1 MGIINSYDDVNMIIT
16 DLSEEDIRCFVAG
29 REFAVININENALQ
43 QNYRTRFGLKIYPL
57 AQIGVHFDSY
67 TLEIDEENNSGGR
80 TYLFIKD
87 KLPEFKQVEGVSISY
102 PSTDELV
109 SMILGKHLVY
119 YNKFAED
126 HCEVENTVN
135 EKMRDDVFNIFDE
148 DEYYLYHE
156 FFRVQI
162 FLQRISETDAEEHA
176 TMTPSN
182 VRKYDITEK
191 MLSKL
196 TEESNAFYDDAIT
209 IRYEMESEKLQA
221 QYFLT
226 KFHSNREWDMDP
238 VCLLNYRIASF
249 ILPGAYPAEKA
260 RELPKDKIVRNTNT
274 GDKYVIDSIHI
285 DSDIC
290 SDLSEF
296 NKWLETYM
304 YNISLA

>member
-1 MGIINSYDDVNMIIT
+1 MGIINSYDDINMIIT
-16 DLSEEDIRCFVAG
+16 DLSEEAIRCFVAG
-29 REFAVININENALQ
+29 REFAVININEDALQ

-57 AQIGVHFDSY
+57 DQLGVHFDTY
-67 TLEIDEENNSGGR
+67 TLEIDDGNNSGGR

-87 KLPEFKQVEGVSISY
+87 KLPEFKQVDGISISY
-102 PSTDELV
+102 PLTDELV
-109 SMILGKHLVY
+109 SMVSGKRLIY

-126 HCEVENTVN
+126 HCEVENTIN
-135 EKMRDDVFNIFDE
+135 WRMRNDVFNIINE

-162 FLQRISETDAEEHA
+162 YLQRTSETDTEEYT
-176 TMTPSN
+176 TMTPSD
-182 VRKYDITEK
+182 VRSYDITEK
-191 MLSKL
+191 ILTKL
-196 TEESNAFYDDAIT
+196 TKESNAFYDDAIT

-226 KFHSNREWDMDP
+226 KFHSNREWDLDP
-238 VCLLNYRIASF
+238 VCLLNYRISSF
-249 ILPGAYPAEKA
+249 VLPGTFPSEKA
-260 RELPKDKIVRNTNT
+260 LELSEDKIVCDINT

-296 NKWLETYM
+296 NKWLERYT
-304 YNISLA
+304 YNIDLA

>member
-1 MGIINSYDDVNMIIT
+1 MGIINSYDDINMIISN
-16 DLSEEDIRCFVAG
+16 LSEEAIRCFVAG
-29 REFAVININENALQ
+29 REFAVININEDALQ

-57 AQIGVHFDSY
+57 DQLGVHFDTY

-87 KLPEFKQVEGVSISY
+87 KLPKFKQVEGVSISY

-109 SMILGKHLVY
+109 SMVSGKRLIY
-119 YNKFAED
+119 YNKYAED
-126 HCEVENTVN
+126 YCGVEDTVN
-135 EKMRDDVFNIFDE
+135 RHMRDDVFNVFNE

-156 FFRVQI
+156 FFRVNI
-162 FLQRISETDAEEHA
+162 FLQRISETDTEEYT
-176 TMTPSN
+176 TMTPSD
-182 VRKYDITEK
+182 VRSYDITEK
-191 MLSKL
+191 ILSKL
-196 TEESNAFYDDAIT
+196 TKESNAFYDDAIT

-221 QYFLT
+221 QYFLS
-226 KFHSNREWDMDP
+226 KFHCNREWDLDP
-238 VCLLNYRIASF
+238 VCLLNYRISSF
-249 ILPGAYPAEKA
+249 ILPGTFPAEKA
-260 RELPKDKIVRNTNT
+260 RELPEDKIVCDTNT
-274 GDKYVIDSIHI
+274 DDKYVIDSIHI

>member
-1 MGIINSYDDVNMIIT
+1 MGIINSYDDINMIIT
-16 DLSEEDIRCFVAG
+16 DLSEEAIRCFVAG
-29 REFAVININENALQ
+29 REFAVININEDALQ
-43 QNYRTRFGLKIYPL
+43 QSYRTRFGLKIYPL
-57 AQIGVHFDSY
+57 DQLGVHFDTY
-67 TLEIDEENNSGGR
+67 TLEIDEENNSDGR

-87 KLPEFKQVEGVSISY
+87 KLPKFKQIEGVSISY

-109 SMILGKHLVY
+109 SMILGKHLIY

-126 HCEVENTVN
+126 HCEVENTIN
-135 EKMRDDVFNIFDE
+135 WRMRNDVFNIIYE

-162 FLQRISETDAEEHA
+162 YLQRTSETDTEEYT
-176 TMTPSN
+176 TMTPSD
-182 VRKYDITEK
+182 VRSYDITEK
-191 MLSKL
+191 ILTKL
-196 TEESNAFYDDAIT
+196 TEESNSFYNDAIT

-226 KFHSNREWDMDP
+226 KFHSNREWDLDP
-238 VCLLNYRIASF
+238 VCLLNYRISSF
-249 ILPGAYPAEKA
+249 VLPGTFPSEKA
-260 RELPKDKIVRNTNT
+260 LELSEDKIVCDINT

>member
-1 MGIINSYDDVNMIIT
+1 MGIINRYDDVNMNIT
-16 DLSEEDIRCFVAG
+16 DLNEEAIRCFVAG
-29 REFAVININENALQ
+29 REFAVININEDALQ

-57 AQIGVHFDSY
+57 DELGVHFDTY

-87 KLPEFKQVEGVSISY
+87 KLPKFKQVDGVSILYLSI
-102 PSTDELV
+102 DELV
-109 SMILGKHLVY
+109 SIISGKRLIY

-126 HCEVENTVN
+126 HCGVEDTVN
-135 EKMRDDVFNIFDE
+135 KRMQDDVFNIINE

-162 FLQRISETDAEEHA
+162 FLQRISETDTEEYT
-176 TMTPSN
+176 TMTPSD
-182 VRKYDITEK
+182 VRSYDIIKK

-196 TEESNAFYDDAIT
+196 TKESNAFYDDAIT

-226 KFHSNREWDMDP
+226 KFHSNRDWDLDP
-238 VCLLNYRIASF
+238 VCLLNYRISSF
-249 ILPGAYPAEKA
+249 VLPGTFPAEIA
-260 RELPKDKIVRNTNT
+260 RELPEDKIVCDTNT

-296 NKWLETYM
+296 NKWLERYT
-304 YNISLA
+304 YNIDLA

>member
-1 MGIINSYDDVNMIIT
+1 MGIINSYDDINMIIT
-16 DLSEEDIRCFVAG
+16 DLSEENIRCFVAG

-43 QNYRTRFGLKIYPL
+43 QNYRTRFGLKVYPL
-57 AQIGVHFDSY
+57 DQLGVHFDTY
-67 TLEIDEENNSGGR
+67 TLEIDEENNTGGR

-87 KLPEFKQVEGVSISY
+87 KLPKFKQVEGVSISY

-109 SMILGKHLVY
+109 SMILGKRLIY

-126 HCEVENTVN
+126 HCEVENTIN
-135 EKMRDDVFNIFDE
+135 WRMRNDVFNIINE

-156 FFRVQI
+156 FFCVQI
-162 FLQRISETDAEEHA
+162 FLQRISETDAEEHT
-176 TMTPSN
+176 TMTPSD
-182 VRKYDITEK
+182 VRSYDITEK

-196 TEESNAFYDDAIT
+196 TEESNSFYNDAIT
-209 IRYEMESEKLQA
+209 IRYEMESEQLQA
-221 QYFLT
+221 QYFLS
-226 KFHSNREWDMDP
+226 KFHCNREWDLDP
-238 VCLLNYRIASF
+238 ICLLNYRIASF
-249 ILPGAYPAEKA
+249 ILPGTFPTEKA
-260 RELPKDKIVRNTNT
+260 RELTEDKIVCDTYT

-296 NKWLETYM
+296 NKWLERYI

>member
-1 MGIINSYDDVNMIIT
+1 MIIT
-16 DLSEEDIRCFVAG
+16 DLNEEAIRCFVAG
-29 REFAVININENALQ
+29 REFAVININEDALH

-57 AQIGVHFDSY
+57 DQLGVHFDTY

-87 KLPEFKQVEGVSISY
+87 KLPKFKQVEGVSISY

-109 SMILGKHLVY
+109 SMVSGKRLIY

-135 EKMRDDVFNIFDE
+135 WRMRNDVFNIFDE

-156 FFRVQI
+156 FFRVNI
-162 FLQRISETDAEEHA
+162 FLQKISETDIEEYK
-176 TMTPSN
+176 TMTPSD
-182 VRKYDITEK
+182 VRSYDITEK

-221 QYFLT
+221 QYFLS
-226 KFHSNREWDMDP
+226 KFHCNREWDLDP
-238 VCLLNYRIASF
+238 VCLLNYRIVSF
-249 ILPGAYPAEKA
+249 ILPGTFPAEKA
-260 RELPKDKIVRNTNT
+260 RELPKDKIVCDTNT

-296 NKWLETYM
+296 NDWLDRYM

>member
-1 MGIINSYDDVNMIIT
+1 MGIIHRYDDVNMNIT
-16 DLSEEDIRCFVAG
+16 DISEEAIRCFVAG
-29 REFAVININENALQ
+29 REFAVININEDALQ
-43 QNYRTRFGLKIYPL
+43 QNYRTKFGLKFYPL
-57 AQIGVHFDSY
+57 DQLGVHFDTY
-67 TLEIDEENNSGGR
+67 TLEIDKEDNSGGR

-87 KLPEFKQVEGVSISY
+87 KLPKFKQVDGVSVSY
-102 PSTDELV
+102 PSTDKLV
-109 SMILGKHLVY
+109 SMVSGKRLIY

-126 HCEVENTVN
+126 HCGVENTIN
-135 EKMRDDVFNIFDE
+135 HRMQDDVYNIINE

-156 FFRVQI
+156 FFRINI
-162 FLQRISETDAEEHA
+162 FLRRISESATEEQT
-176 TMTPSN
+176 TMTPSD
-182 VRKYDITEK
+182 VRSYDITEK

-196 TEESNAFYDDAIT
+196 TEESNLFYNDSIT

-226 KFHSNREWDMDP
+226 KFHSNREWDLDP
-238 VCLLNYRIASF
+238 ICLLNYRISSF
-249 ILPGAYPAEKA
+249 ILPGTFPSEKA

>member
-1 MGIINSYDDVNMIIT
+1 MGIINSYDDIIMIIT
-16 DLSEEDIRCFVAG
+16 DLSEEDIRKIVAG
-29 REFAVININENALQ
+29 REFAVININEDALQ

-57 AQIGVHFDSY
+57 DQLGVHFDTY

-87 KLPEFKQVEGVSISY
+87 KLPEFKQVDGISISY
-102 PSTDELV
+102 PLTDELV
-109 SMILGKHLVY
+109 SMVSGKRLIY

-126 HCEVENTVN
+126 HCEVENTIN
-135 EKMRDDVFNIFDE
+135 WRMRNDVFNIINE

-162 FLQRISETDAEEHA
+162 YLQRISETDTEEYT
-176 TMTPSN
+176 TMTPSD
-182 VRKYDITEK
+182 VRSYDITEK
-191 MLSKL
+191 ILSKL
-196 TEESNAFYDDAIT
+196 TKESNAFYDDAIT

-226 KFHSNREWDMDP
+226 KFHSNREWDLDP
-238 VCLLNYRIASF
+238 VCLLNYRISSF
-249 ILPGAYPAEKA
+249 VLPGTFPSEKA
-260 RELPKDKIVRNTNT
+260 LELSEDKIVCDINN

-296 NKWLETYM
+296 NKWLETYI

>member
-1 MGIINSYDDVNMIIT
+1 MGIINRYDDVNMIIT
-16 DLSEEDIRCFVAG
+16 DLSEEDIRKIVAG
-29 REFAVININENALQ
+29 REFAVININEDALQ

-57 AQIGVHFDSY
+57 DQLGVHFDSY

-87 KLPEFKQVEGVSISY
+87 KLPKFKQVEGVSISY

-109 SMILGKHLVY
+109 SMVSGKRLIY
-119 YNKFAED
+119 YNKFVED
-126 HCEVENTVN
+126 YCGVEDTVN
-135 EKMRDDVFNIFDE
+135 RHMRDDVFNVFNE

-162 FLQRISETDAEEHA
+162 YLQRISETDTEEYT
-176 TMTPSN
+176 TMTPSD
-182 VRKYDITEK
+182 VRSYDITAK
-191 MLSKL
+191 VLSKL
-196 TEESNAFYDDAIT
+196 TEESNSFYNDAIT
-209 IRYEMESEKLQA
+209 IRYEMESEQLQA

-226 KFHSNREWDMDP
+226 KFHSNRDWDLDP
-238 VCLLNYRIASF
+238 VCLLNYRISSF
-249 ILPGAYPAEKA
+249 VLPGTFPAEKA
-260 RELPKDKIVRNTNT
+260 LELPEDKIVCDTNT
-274 GDKYVIDSIHI
+274 DDKYVIDSIHI

-296 NKWLETYM
+296 NEWLDRYM